1 MLQQRLTELKKTL
14 QRELKVQSLPN
25 DELSG
30 RLTPSSSSKDLNH
43 QVTATNSL
51 SNSHRQDHSSPAS
64 ISVTAQDGVDHQGH
78 HHTKRSNFMHKHQ
91 SASEHNLRYP
101 AMPQDALWNQRTQNS
116 SVKGHYCD
124 PKDFSYDINF
134 EYLKHVVLKF
144 LLSREHEVGI
154 SQLYLLLIMLTH

>member
-1 MLQQRLTELKKTL
+1 MLQQRLNELKKTL

-25 DELSG
+25 DETSG

-51 SNSHRQDHSSPAS
+51 SNNHRQECSTPAS
-64 ISVTAQDGVDHQGH
+64 ISVTTQDGVDHQLSSH
-78 HHTKRSNFMHKHQ
+78 HHTKRLNFMHKHQ
-91 SASEHNLRYP
+91 TMSEFNARYP
-101 AMPQDALWNQRTQNS
+101 SIPQDALSSQRMQNS
-116 SVKGHYCD
+116 SLKGHYCD

-144 LLSREHEVGI
+144 LLSREHEVSLMSHHFI
-154 SQLYLLLIMLTH
+154 VYV